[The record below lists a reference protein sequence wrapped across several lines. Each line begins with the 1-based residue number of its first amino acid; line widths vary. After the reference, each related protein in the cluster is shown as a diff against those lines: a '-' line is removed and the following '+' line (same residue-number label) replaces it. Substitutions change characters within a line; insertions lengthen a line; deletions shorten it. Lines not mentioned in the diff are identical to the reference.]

1 MLKALKVTAL
11 VCGLLIIRGQ
21 HAHTLRQ
28 LVRAATSVPWNSV
41 TEDRMP
47 SIETHTKPI
56 NTAAIGGTVPPCATE
71 IA

>member
-1 MLKALKVTAL
+1 MLKALKVAAL

-21 HAHTLRQ
+21 HAHAVRQ
-28 LVRAATSVPWNSV
+28 LVRAATSVPWNAV
-41 TEDRMP
+41 TGDRIP
-47 SIETHTKPI
+47 VIETYTKPI